1 MDMTSN
7 FQKFQEKINI
17 NPKKY
22 EKPKILSGAAGYP
35 KRGME
40 NVSGTFFERH
50 RNAATEDA
58 PKMPSEIFRIFARKN
73 TGSFL
78 RNFSKS
84 VLPRVRSMRQK
95 RTRRCA
101 FPERFSARP
110 KGDRARIAIFLFA
123 VQPLRDALDVHR
135 RGRERERKPPCREYP
150 HYRKVYEGAGVCVI
164 VVIYLFCIIDYSDV
178 E

>member
-40 NVSGTFFERH
+40 NVSGTFLRGIGM
-50 RNAATEDA
+50 RRSEDA
-58 PKMPSEIFRIFARKN
+58 PKSLPKFSGFSPVKIPEVFCGIFQKV
-73 TGSFL
+73 SFPAFG
-78 RNFSKS
+78 RCDKS
-84 VLPRVRSMRQK
+84 APADAL
-95 RTRRCA
+95 